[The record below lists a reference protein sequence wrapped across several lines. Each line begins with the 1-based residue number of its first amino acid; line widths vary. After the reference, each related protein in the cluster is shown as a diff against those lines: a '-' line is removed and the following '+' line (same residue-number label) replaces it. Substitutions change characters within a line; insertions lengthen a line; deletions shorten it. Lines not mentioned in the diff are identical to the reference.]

1 MKTLPTLSFFNKKGH
16 CSIGEGHNIKTFW
29 LKCSLNLEIIQLNY
43 FLVSVLFYFANV
55 VDFSSSI
62 KSDKAG
68 MVIVSL

>member
-1 MKTLPTLSFFNKKGH
+1 MLIEMLSKSRNYSVKLLLG
-16 CSIGEGHNIKTFW
+16 
-29 LKCSLNLEIIQLNY
+29 KC
-43 FLVSVLFYFANV
+43 VYFANV